1 MMHSKGVSTV
11 EFREGC
17 GKSRCRDPKASRGR
31 GVGRRLPSLSGNFWN
46 FLPGNATFCCVMD

>member
-1 MMHSKGVSTV
+1 MMHIKGVSTV

-46 FLPGNATFCCVMD
+46 FLPGNATFCCV